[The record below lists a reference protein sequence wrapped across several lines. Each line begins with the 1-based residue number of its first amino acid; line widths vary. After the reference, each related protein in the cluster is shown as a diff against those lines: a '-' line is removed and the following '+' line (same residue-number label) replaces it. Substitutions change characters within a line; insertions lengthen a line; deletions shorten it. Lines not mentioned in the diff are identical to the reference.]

1 LGAIAAAKVGV
12 KVGSHFFH
20 KRPTAAG
27 ALAVVERVLRG
38 GHNVFF
44 ELLEQAADNAVAA
57 SELLHEL
64 LTEFPDGCEKVA
76 AISAC
81 EHRGDEI
88 TRALIGRLNRE
99 VATPIEHTDLL
110 ALTTAL
116 EDIVDAV
123 DEVAAYLS
131 LYYVEAPMI
140 QSQALAHVLLD
151 AVRELA
157 AAVHKIARF
166 EDVSA
171 HVHAVHRLENEG
183 DQLVRSAIASLFEH
197 GIDPLVVIRWKDI
210 FERLEDAIDATE
222 RAAYVLHSVV
232 IKNT

>member
-1 LGAIAAAKVGV
+1 MGV